1 MEGYFNKLL
10 VFIFAGV
17 SIVMLMWTV
26 NSGTL
31 VGVKNTVRN
40 EIEVYDEPLNRADEI
55 IVQAERKKVLI
66 LSSIG
71 DNVSDKLSKNILRVC
86 NQLKLNGTV
95 MDVSRKDT
103 VSYMGY
109 DIIVIATADI
119 NGGFGNDISRVVNY
133 VENGGR
139 LFWAIM
145 PDETGGAF
153 NSVRNALGIT
163 DVGGYSHITG
173 LSFKDELIAGSRGL
187 SFEGE
192 EFSDSSIF
200 VRLENTCRIYV
211 ESPEEKQP
219 VVWSSDYGKGRIVF
233 YNATS
238 SAGDY
243 MTGMLGGCFAALY
256 DEFMYPVV
264 NAKVVFIDDFPSPQY
279 NSESDIIKNDYNRT
293 VREFYRDIWWPDMQS
308 AAKKFNLSYTGLF
321 MATYNDIVNPDD
333 FEYSMDSMEQYFGN
347 SLLKNDF
354 EIGAH
359 GYNHQ
364 SLTLKGGT
372 PAELG
377 YTPWNNQGDM
387 EASLSELKSIAES
400 LFTGLKLQ
408 SYVPPS
414 NYLSPEGRAAVAE
427 ALPDLKII
435 SGVYTNEAS
444 EGDVYVQDFEI
455 ADDGIAEF
463 PRFTSGMTDSAYE
476 DFVALNGCGLYGVFS
491 HFIHPDDIL
500 DKDRSN
506 GLTWQELLDNF
517 CKKVNLIN
525 ERFEGLRPLTAS
537 PAADALKISYSIDV
551 KTAVLDDKIIGSCYN
566 FYGEASFFLK
576 SDKKASA
583 ASDGCTVTPL
593 TGLYDTDYYLVKV
606 SRPSFVIKLED

>member
-10 VFIFAGV
+10 IFIFAGV
-17 SIVMLMWTV
+17 AIVMLMWTV

-55 IVQAERKKVLI
+55 VVQADRKDVLI
-66 LSSIG
+66 LSSVG
-71 DNVSDKLSKNILRVC
+71 DSVSDKLSKNILRVC

-109 DIIVIATADI
+109 DIVVIATTDI
-119 NGGFGNDISRVVNY
+119 NGGFGNDIARVVNY

-145 PDETGGAF
+145 PEETGGAF

-163 DVGGYSHITG
+163 DIGGYSHITG
-173 LSFKDELIAGSRGL
+173 LSFRDELIAGSKGL

-192 EFSDSSIF
+192 EFGDSSIS
-200 VRLENTCRIYV
+200 VRLEEACRIYV
-211 ESPEEKQP
+211 EAPEEKQP

-256 DEFMYPVV
+256 DEFIYPVV

-279 NSESDIIKNDYNRT
+279 NSESNIIKNDYNRT

-321 MATYNDIVNPDD
+321 MATYNDIVNPED

-372 PAELG
+372 PAVLG
-377 YTPWNNQGDM
+377 YTPWNSQEDM
-387 EASLSELKSIAES
+387 AASISELKSIAES
-400 LFTGLKLQ
+400 LFPGLKLQ

-455 ADDGIAEF
+455 AGDGIAEF
-463 PRFTSGMTDSAYE
+463 PRFTSGMTDSSYE

-500 DKDRSN
+500 DKERSN

-517 CKKVNLIN
+517 CRKVNLIN

-537 PAADALKISYSIDV
+537 MAADALKISDSIDV

-566 FYGEASFFLK
+566 LYGEASFFLK

-583 ASDGCTVTPL
+583 ASDGCTVTPV

-606 SRPSFVIKLED
+606 SKPSFAIKLED